1 MSFIDFVIQLFNT
14 FRHRRLFL
22 VQRREADDVPQ
33 GLQLSVAVVSV
44 GPIEDGFQISSHDF
58 VAVFFGIS
66 CLFFADSEC
75 IVAIKKLRNT
85 RLRGP
90 SLFLAATDR
99 YTVVKSGKGLIVFC
113 GSMRAARIHP
123 LMLGSH
129 LSLFKGGGYITFT
142 TATTRD
148 DNNSSRQAQ
157 ALIDRNIYDLSI
169 KLPSIRLKVIILTHL
184 VELNYSLDNSLV
196 VNKPFGTAL
205 PLSVASKNTFGT
217 RNRLKTICP
226 LKKKAAQCRNDGPR
240 SLRA

>member
-1 MSFIDFVIQLFNT
+1 M
-14 FRHRRLFL
+14 
-22 VQRREADDVPQ
+22 
-33 GLQLSVAVVSV
+33 

-129 LSLFKGGGYITFT
+129 LSLFKGAQCFKWWSRARDLSVLAAGGGYITFT
-142 TATTRD
+142 TGDSFLFRYDHPLGHYAASQIPD
-148 DNNSSRQAQ
+148 SCSSRPIENFSASPFTNRMI
-157 ALIDRNIYDLSI
+157 LIRRPSLFSNIG
-169 KLPSIRLKVIILTHL
+169 PSHHAR
-184 VELNYSLDNSLV
+184 
-196 VNKPFGTAL
+196 
-205 PLSVASKNTFGT
+205 
-217 RNRLKTICP
+217 
-226 LKKKAAQCRNDGPR
+226 
-240 SLRA
+240 